1 MVDDK
6 LWVLAHSHHPG
17 EKQHGRIML
26 LVFSW
31 PGAVLSVGPT
41 RLRLVRAG
49 VVDAPLEK
57 NWIPFVDD
65 MGQVRV
71 SYQIEPHIV
80 LTCGS
85 PSGACVIL
93 YNTSAAS
100 LWHRRCSDRIAKRL
114 LDHHPVNPSMV
125 RGGTTCVTGVV
136 PGEHV
141 CIGHWHNNYASY
153 YHWFYSFSSRW
164 PHLILHVSYPFRFA
178 PHFRDGA
185 ERGGENKDRV
195 QFAAG
200 LAQKNETTLT
210 ITYGIGDCVAAEMA
224 VPVSDVTDMLA
235 GTLIKL
241 LL

>member
-153 YHWFYSFSSRW
+153 YHWFYSFILVQQSLASLNFARVLPVSICATLPRWGREGGREQGPSSICGWLSPKERNNADD
-164 PHLILHVSYPFRFA
+164 HLRHWRLRRR
-178 PHFRDGA
+178 RDGGA
-185 ERGGENKDRV
+185 SQRCN
-195 QFAAG
+195 
-200 LAQKNETTLT
+200 
-210 ITYGIGDCVAAEMA
+210 
-224 VPVSDVTDMLA
+224 
-235 GTLIKL
+235 
-241 LL
+241 